1 MNRFEK
7 LFFSVAFVCTLMI
20 GIAPSAYAEETV
32 QADQAPKGE
41 VVFLLD
47 ASGSMKKQD
56 KDRHAIDAIRQ
67 TACSLPASYRT
78 GLVAYNTEIQ
88 AVSVL
93 ENDMG
98 QMEDSLEDIRYSGYT
113 NAGEGL
119 IQAVELFTEAPNVQ
133 RYIIM
138 MSDGEIDMPDSDA
151 RDASRALYAQAV
163 EQAKEKGII
172 ICIIAVGSELDNPR
186 MHIFD
191 GAEQT
196 NGAIYWEGQ
205 SGTLSQIM
213 ERIVSDRLVF
223 PRSPIG
229 VTDTNGGSVAVEV
242 PSGADRMKL
251 LVTGSEGLETV
262 TADYQAEKGRV
273 ITGKD
278 FTVLDMERPAKG
290 TAKLNFHAPDISGV
304 HASLITEF
312 TVEPRLTV
320 TYRSE
325 EIPRTTKEI
334 KKNVPPQYEHYAD
347 VSIELADTGGNH
359 ENVWQDSSLNGHEIT
374 YMLNGKTVSGTIQ
387 DGGIQTT
394 VPADGIGVV
403 EVSVDTRSLEGI
415 YHMNQPVTAE
425 IMKYPDPAF
434 VPIPDYRPLWGV
446 MGALAVVLLLI
457 LGLWIRKKNA
467 TLIYVAQPMA
477 PKEPAKKMETKA
489 CSYTGKFNLYVVRTA
504 DGRDVPPQTYRLF
517 GQNSKRMTL
526 EQVLSSCKI
535 KLGKIGA
542 EDIIFYPGP
551 DHSVIVMDQSEC
563 CTALRGM
570 EILKKGMGYPIFYGD
585 KVTVTFEDEATEME
599 LHYKN
604 LRPSEREG

>member
-1 MNRFEK
+1 MNRFGK
-7 LFFSVAFVCTLMI
+7 LFFVAAVVLVLLSGMDP
-20 GIAPSAYAEETV
+20 AAYAEETD
-32 QADQAPKGE
+32 QADQSQKGE

-56 KDRHAIDAIRQ
+56 KDRQAIDAIRQ
-67 TACSLPASYRT
+67 TACSLPSSYRT
-78 GLVAYNTEIQ
+78 GLVAYNTKVQ
-88 AVSVL
+88 AVSAL
-93 ENDMG
+93 EYDIG
-98 QMEDSLEDIRYSGYT
+98 QMEASLEDIRYSGYT

-119 IQAVELFTEAPNVQ
+119 IQAVGLFSGAPDVQ
-133 RYIIM
+133 RHIIM
-138 MSDGEIDMPDSDA
+138 LSDGEIDMPDSDA
-151 RDASRALYAQAV
+151 KEASRALYAQAV
-163 EQAKEKGII
+163 EQAKEKGIR
-172 ICIIAVGSELDNPR
+172 ICIIAVGNELNNPK

-196 NGAIYWEGQ
+196 DGVIYWEGQ

-213 ERIVSDRLVF
+213 DRIVSDRLAF

-229 VTDTNGGSVAVEV
+229 VTDANGGAVAVEV

-251 LVTGSEGLETV
+251 LVTGSDGLGTV

-273 ITGKD
+273 ITGRN
-278 FTVLDMERPAKG
+278 FVVLDMERPARG
-290 TAKLNFHAPDISGV
+290 TAKLYFHAPDISGV
-304 HASLITEF
+304 HASLLTEF
-312 TVEPRLTV
+312 IAEPRLMV

-325 EIPRTTKEI
+325 EIPRTPKEI

-347 VSIELADTGGNH
+347 VSIEMADTGGNH
-359 ENVWQDSSLNGHEIT
+359 ENIWQASSLNGHEIT
-374 YMLNGKTVSGTIQ
+374 YMLNGKTFSGTIQ
-387 DGGIQTT
+387 YGGVQTT
-394 VPADGIGVV
+394 VPADGIDAV
-403 EVSVDTRSLEGI
+403 EVSIDTGSLEGI
-415 YHMNQPVTAE
+415 YHMNQPIAAE

-434 VPIPDYRPLWGV
+434 VPVPDYRPLWGIV
-446 MGALAVVLLLI
+446 GTLAAVLLLI
-457 LGLWIRKKNA
+457 LGLWIRKKNT
-467 TLIYVAQPMA
+467 TLIYIAQPA
-477 PKEPAKKMETKA
+477 AAKEPARKMETKA

-517 GQNSKRMTL
+517 GRNSKRMTL
-526 EQVLSSCKI
+526 EQILSSCKI

-551 DHSVIVMDQSEC
+551 DHSVIVMDQSER

-585 KVTVTFEDEATEME
+585 KVTVTFEDEATEIE

-604 LRPSEREG
+604 LKPSEREG

>member
-1 MNRFEK
+1 MNRFGK
-7 LFFSVAFVCTLMI
+7 LFFVAAVVFALLSGMDP
-20 GIAPSAYAEETV
+20 AAYAEETA
-32 QADQAPKGE
+32 QADQATKGE

-56 KDRHAIDAIRQ
+56 KDRQAIDAIRQ
-67 TACSLPASYRT
+67 TAYSLPSSYRT

-88 AVSVL
+88 AVSAL
-93 ENDMG
+93 EYDMG
-98 QMEDSLEDIRYSGYT
+98 QMEASLENIRYSGYT

-119 IQAVELFTEAPNVQ
+119 IQAVGLFSGAPDVQ
-133 RYIIM
+133 RHIIM
-138 MSDGEIDMPDSDA
+138 LSDGEIDMPSSDA
-151 RDASRALYAQAV
+151 REASRALYAQAV
-163 EQAKEKGII
+163 EQAKEKGIR
-172 ICIIAVGSELDNPR
+172 ICIIAVGNELNNPK

-196 NGAIYWEGQ
+196 DGAIYWEGQ

-213 ERIVSDRLVF
+213 DRIVSDRLAF

-229 VTDTNGGSVAVEV
+229 VTDANGGAVAVEV
-242 PSGADRMKL
+242 PSGADRIKL
-251 LVTGSEGLETV
+251 LVTGSDGLGTV

-273 ITGKD
+273 ITGRN
-278 FTVLDMERPAKG
+278 FVVLDMERPVQG
-290 TAKLNFHAPDISGV
+290 TAKLYFYAPDLSGV
-304 HASLITEF
+304 HASLLTEF
-312 TVEPRLTV
+312 IAEPRLTV
-320 TYRSE
+320 TYRSK
-325 EIPRTTKEI
+325 EIPRTQKEI

-359 ENVWQDSSLNGHEIT
+359 ENIWQASSLNGHEIT
-374 YMLNGKTVSGTIQ
+374 YILNGKTFSGTIQ
-387 DGGIQTT
+387 DGRVQTT
-394 VPADGIGVV
+394 VPADGIDAM
-403 EVSVDTRSLEGI
+403 EVSVDTGSLEGI
-415 YHMNQPVTAE
+415 FHMNQPVTAE

-434 VPIPDYRPLWGV
+434 VPVPDYRPLWGIL
-446 MGALAVVLLLI
+446 GTLAVVLLLI
-457 LGLWIRKKNA
+457 LGLWIRKKNT
-467 TLIYVAQPMA
+467 TLIYVAQPA
-477 PKEPAKKMETKA
+477 AAKEPVRKMETKA

-517 GQNSKRMTL
+517 GRNSKRMTL
-526 EQVLSSCKI
+526 EQILSSCKI

-551 DHSVIVMDQSEC
+551 DHSVIVMDQSER

-604 LRPSEREG
+604 LKPSERDG